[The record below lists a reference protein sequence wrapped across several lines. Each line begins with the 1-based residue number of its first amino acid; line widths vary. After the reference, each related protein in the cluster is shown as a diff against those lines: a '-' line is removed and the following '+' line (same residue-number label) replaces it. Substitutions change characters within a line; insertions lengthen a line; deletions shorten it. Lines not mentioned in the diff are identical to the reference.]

1 MECYGIYLRN
11 SIRVIIT
18 GDCGLESEK
27 TSPIYAVGDVDVSFL
42 QTIMCKLVQFHPETS
57 SIHIYHR
64 PNSDMLGNFQPA

>member
-1 MECYGIYLRN
+1 MGYTYVILLELKLLGIVAWNQR
-11 SIRVIIT
+11 
-18 GDCGLESEK
+18 K

>member
-1 MECYGIYLRN
+1 MECHGIYLRN
-11 SIRVIIT
+11 SIGVIIT
-18 GDCGLESEK
+18 GDCGL

-57 SIHIYHR
+57 SIRIYHR